1 MKKARV
7 YVDYQKLEEA
17 IAAIGFR
24 KSKVAMG
31 IGYSDKL
38 FWNAKDRGFFSEDVA
53 ERLDRIYG
61 IKRKAYEVPA
71 PKPEEPKSVEEPKP
85 EPTEEPKC
93 SIDYVALY
101 NTIYQAVL
109 TALQENAKG
118 LHDRL
123 FEVK

>member
-1 MKKARV
+1 MKRARV

-24 KSKVAMG
+24 KSKVAKGM
-31 IGYSDKL
+31 GYSDSL
-38 FWNAKDRGFFSEDVA
+38 FSNAKERGYFNDEVA

-71 PKPEEPKSVEEPKP
+71 PKPEEPKPIEEPKP
-85 EPTEEPKC
+85 ELAEEPKC
-93 SIDYVALY
+93 SIDYVRLY